1 MMTNQKPHHPMR
13 RTEDAPPHPMRRA
26 SDRPQR
32 PAGIGAYISGLLLSG
47 KANEEVLM
55 LTQRT
60 FPTSK
65 TSAAAVAWYKAKLKK
80 EGKLD

>member
-1 MMTNQKPHHPMR
+1 MVNQQHHKPKHDARHHPMR
-13 RTEDAPPHPMRRA
+13 RAT
-26 SDRPQR
+26 DRPQR

-47 KANEEVLM
+47 KPNEEVLA

-60 FPTSK
+60 FPASR
-65 TSAAAVAWYKAKLKK
+65 TSAAAVSWYKAKLKK